1 MTSAGLERL
10 AGLDRVRPR
19 VLKVEFGNLG
29 ASFFDGFLIFIFCFK
44 GYNLT
49 IIKTMAEPCFEYFIS
64 DANLIIALSCHY
76 NSVCALVVQIGL
88 VKVVSWISLS

>member
-44 GYNLT
+44 WYNLT
-49 IIKTMAEPCFEYFIS
+49 LIKTMAESCFEYLLP
-64 DANLIIALSCHY
+64 DASLIIALPCH
-76 NSVCALVVQIGL
+76 SVTQ
-88 VKVVSWISLS
+88 WPF